1 MHTFRPQGATLT
13 LNWTFP
19 APKARSPWVQEKSNL
34 GLGLRTP
41 IRVLNPIMVG
51 ARVRVIVLVCATRLL
66 QGDHVMLMIYN
77 VHRKVAVG
85 SQKVEIMNFMK
96 ITFYSRH
103 RQTCFSCTW

>member
-19 APKARSPWVQEKSNL
+19 APKARNPWVQEKSNL

-51 ARVRVIVLVCATRLL
+51 ARARVCAARLL
-66 QGDHVMLMIYN
+66 QGDYVMLMIYN
-77 VHRKVAVG
+77 VDRLSLKHD
-85 SQKVEIMNFMK
+85 
-96 ITFYSRH
+96 
-103 RQTCFSCTW
+103 